1 MAWFL
6 RNIDLQFHENMAVI
20 VRDKRIQFVDC
31 SEGQPIV
38 GRVLQLHLFEL
49 DDKYIVVRGRLYK
62 DVHFI
67 CIKTLDIE
75 RTLVVEWEHIAYERG
90 LLFILNKQ
98 VIRTW
103 NVASGGY
110 LNQLHIPP
118 GYAPYGEPAARIK
131 AQFDSLVVLFEDY
144 FGCQHLLLC
153 WLF

>member
-1 MAWFL
+1 M
-6 RNIDLQFHENMAVI
+6 
-20 VRDKRIQFVDC
+20 
-31 SEGQPIV
+31 
-38 GRVLQLHLFEL
+38 LQLHLFEL

-67 CIKTLDIE
+67 CKTLDIE

-110 LNQLHIPP
+110 LNQLHFPP

-131 AQFDSLVVLFEDY
+131 AQFDILVVLFESWGSRLP
-144 FGCQHLLLC
+144 FGCSCVDFVTILY
-153 WLF
+153 